1 MYALINNGN
10 IVKYPASLSAEY
22 PNTSFPEEPTSETLL
37 EFGIVV
43 VEESARPDFNPLIE
57 YLVEVTPVFD
67 SGVWKQAWQV
77 NELDEIKASLNVR
90 SERNARLSSSD
101 WTQIADATVDKAA
114 WAVYRQA
121 LRNVPDQQDFPFRVQ
136 WPSKPQ

>member
-1 MYALINNGN
+1 
-10 IVKYPASLSAEY
+10 
-22 PNTSFPEEPTSETLL
+22 
-37 EFGIVV
+37 
-43 VEESARPDFNPLIE
+43 
-57 YLVEVTPVFD
+57 LVEVTPVFD

-121 LRNVPDQQDFPFRVQ
+121 LRNVPDQQDFPFKVQ